1 MTETATAPEN
11 PLIHPLV
18 AQIIT
23 ANAAATAAATD
34 SVIDHLEYR
43 VKRVEAT
50 LAIVRECIGHLHA
63 GPWQPSQAS
72 VLEALWPSDELIEA
86 WIAAEKRDR

>member
-1 MTETATAPEN
+1 MTTSPTEYPQ
-11 PLIHPLV
+11 IHPLV

-23 ANAAATAAATD
+23 ANATATAAATD

-43 VKRVEAT
+43 VKRAEAT
-50 LAIVRECIGHLHA
+50 LAIVRERIGHLHS

-72 VLEALWPSDELIEA
+72 VLAALWPSDERIDA
-86 WIAAEKRDR
+86 WVAASATP